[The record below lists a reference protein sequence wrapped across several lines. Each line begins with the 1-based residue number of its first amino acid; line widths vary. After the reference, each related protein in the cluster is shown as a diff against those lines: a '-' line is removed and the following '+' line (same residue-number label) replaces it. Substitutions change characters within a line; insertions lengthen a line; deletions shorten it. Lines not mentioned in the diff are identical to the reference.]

1 MDGKAVVVTGSGR
14 GLGAQYAQLAAKEGA
29 KVVVNDID
37 PSAVDESVEKIRSD
51 GGQATGSVADITD
64 WAESERLIDTCVK
77 EYGKID
83 GLVNNA
89 GVQMIAGPLELDEPL
104 LRKMIEVNV
113 VGTIFCGVHA
123 MRRMVEQGS
132 GSIVNVS
139 SGAHLGLK
147 MVGPYG
153 ATKGAVASL
162 AYCWAADLEGTGVR
176 VNAISPLGATRMAE
190 EFVEIMETPESER
203 ENVLGT
209 FPEPASN
216 APLIVYLLSD
226 LASDVSG
233 QLLRTLSGK
242 ISVVSR
248 PAVILPPIENPAG
261 TVEGVAELVAKS
273 LKAQFTPTGP
283 VLLGG
288 AVSDALASPEVK

>member
-1 MDGKAVVVTGSGR
+1 MEGKSVVVTGSGR
-14 GLGAQYAQLAAKEGA
+14 GLGAEYAQLAAKEGA
-29 KVVVNDID
+29 SVVVNDID
-37 PSAVDESVEKIRSD
+37 PSAVDETVEKIRSA
-51 GGQATGSVADITD
+51 GGTATGSVANITD
-64 WAESERLIDTCVK
+64 WSDSERLIDTCVK
-77 EYGKID
+77 EFGKID

-89 GVQMIAGPLELDEPL
+89 GMQMIAGPLELDEAL
-104 LRKMIEVNV
+104 LRKMTDVNV

-123 MRRMVEQGS
+123 MRRMVPQGS

-176 VNAISPLGATRMAE
+176 VNAISPLGATRMAA
-190 EFVEIMETPESER
+190 EFVEIMDTPESER
-203 ENVLGT
+203 ESVLGT

-233 QLLRTLSGK
+233 QLLRTLAGK
-242 ISVVSR
+242 VSVVSR
-248 PAVILPPIENPAG
+248 PTVLSPAAENPDG
-261 TVEGVAELVAKS
+261 TVEGVAEAVRS
-273 LKAQFTPTGP
+273 LKSQLTPTGP
-283 VLLGG
+283 VMLGG
-288 AVSDALASPEVK
+288 AVSDALASNKAE